1 MGRPAT
7 AWLLLFFIGILLI
20 VIGFTGK
27 LGMLVAVAFTPGL
40 LTTPGAT
47 GLKTG
52 SSGSFQPA
60 FPGQTT
66 FPGGAQA
73 PINVPNLGKR

>member
-1 MGRPAT
+1 MGKQAT
-7 AWLLLFFIGILLI
+7 AWLLLLLIGILLI

-27 LGMLVAVAFTPGL
+27 LGMVFAVAFTPGL

-52 SSGSFQPA
+52 SGFQPA
-60 FPGQTT
+60 FPGQTI

-73 PINVPNLGKR
+73 PANVPNLGKR